1 LSAIV
6 VTGAA
11 GNLGRR
17 VTASLAAR
25 PEVERIY
32 AVDLVSMPAVT
43 PVVEVHA
50 FDLAE
55 DGAGDELAALAKD
68 ADAVLHLAWHPE
80 GRGNLAILRNVLE
93 ASDAVEPSQFLHLS
107 SATVYGA
114 WADNPV
120 PMAEEVV
127 PRPNPELAYAVE
139 KRSAELLV
147 GRWAHEHPEA
157 AVAVLRPA
165 CTVGATEQPLYQ
177 ALAATRKAPIGGH
190 SRVVQYLHV
199 NDLASAVVFAYERGL
214 AGTFNVAPDGGVD
227 ERVADALAGGRP
239 ALPMPAAVRNAVSA
253 WRWKLWRRGTPP
265 GAQAYAEH
273 SWVIAGDKLR
283 SQGWQPEYSSEEAL
297 VVSDERAHWD
307 EVPAARRLGMAVAG
321 ATVLAVGAGGALWK
335 HHRR

>member
-1 LSAIV
+1 M

-25 PEVERIY
+25 PEVDRIY
-32 AVDLVSMPAVT
+32 AVDLVPMPALT
-43 PVVEVHA
+43 PAVEVHA

-55 DGAGDELAALAKD
+55 DGAGDELAALAKK
-68 ADAVLHLAWHPE
+68 ADAILHLAWHPE
-80 GRGNLAILRNVLE
+80 GSGNLAVLRNVLD
-93 ASDAVEPSQFLHLS
+93 ASDAVEPSQLVHLS

-139 KRSAELLV
+139 KRSAELMV
-147 GRWAHEHPEA
+147 EGWAHEHPEV

-165 CTVGATEQPLYQ
+165 CTVGSTEHPLYQ
-177 ALAATRKAPIGGH
+177 ALAATRRAPLGGH
-190 SRVVQYLHV
+190 SRVVQFLHV
-199 NDLASAVVFAYERGL
+199 NDLASAVVHAYEQGL

-227 ERVADALAGGRP
+227 ERLADALAGGRLS
-239 ALPMPAAVRNAVSA
+239 LPIPGPVRNAVSA
-253 WRWKLWRRGTPP
+253 WRWKLWHKGVPP
-265 GAQAYAEH
+265 GARAYGEH

-283 SQGWQPEYSSEEAL
+283 SAGWQPEYSSEEAL
-297 VVSDERAHWD
+297 VVSDEKAHWD
-307 EVPAARRLGMAVAG
+307 EVPTARRLGMALAG
-321 ATVLAVGAGGALWK
+321 ATVVAAGAGGALWRR
-335 HHRR
+335 HRH